1 MSRSECERVLSAFVF
16 SSTENHFVFTP
27 HYTSA
32 FNIFLTINWSK
43 TYWRPISSNVGSF
56 ISIINYHC
64 LELKHVVKVIS
75 LLVLNKSVRKNIS
88 ISPYTQD
95 IQKYIKL
102 TRLTK
107 IMYRACTMGT
117 YLASIWDKRE
127 LSPLKRTN
135 VKNVLKRCISVKL
148 RHSSMSFVFQIYFSY
163 ETIIILIR

>member
-1 MSRSECERVLSAFVF
+1 MLEF
-16 SSTENHFVFTP
+16 
-27 HYTSA
+27 Y
-32 FNIFLTINWSK
+32 
-43 TYWRPISSNVGSF
+43 
-56 ISIINYHC
+56 INYHC

-95 IQKYIKL
+95 IQKYTKL